1 MEAIM
6 KLLLIAGAWLLALA
20 AAAPV
25 AAADI
30 PARMA
35 TKGPI
40 YAAPYN
46 WSGLYAGLNG
56 GGAWGTSSWTTTAT
70 GVSTGDFNPSGG
82 MIGATLGYNW
92 QQRSVVLGV
101 ETDLDWSR
109 INGSTGVNC
118 PSGSCETRNSYF
130 GTLRGRLGYAWD
142 RLLPYVTGGLAY
154 GNVKYGD
161 GLGSGSTAKA
171 GWTIGGGVEFALSG
185 PWSAK
190 IEYLYASLGTA
201 TCGTGVCAAA
211 SPVDVKFT
219 TNVLRGGIN
228 YRF

>member
-1 MEAIM
+1 M
-6 KLLLIAGAWLLALA
+6 KLLLIAGAGLLALA
-20 AAAPV
+20 AASPL

-30 PARMA
+30 LARKPAKA
-35 TKGPI
+35 PV

-46 WSGLYAGLNG
+46 WTGFYAGLNG

-70 GVSTGDFNPSGG
+70 GTSTGDFDPSGG

-92 QQRSVVLGV
+92 QQGATVLGL

-109 INGSTGVNC
+109 IRGSTGLNC
-118 PSGSCETRNSYF
+118 PSGSCETTNSYF
-130 GTLRGRLGYAWD
+130 GTLRGRLGYAWN
-142 RLLPYVTGGLAY
+142 RVLPYVTGGLAY

-171 GWTIGGGVEFALSG
+171 GWTIGGGMEFAMSG

-190 IEYLYASLGTA
+190 IEYLYADLGTA
-201 TCGTGVCAAA
+201 SCGTGVCAAA

-219 TNVLRGGIN
+219 ASVLRGGIN